1 MNSSK
6 LILITTIIILT
17 PLFLSNAGPSEKT
30 HGIGLQLG
38 MWNQV
43 TGTRTEVGIGS
54 TTTSVE
60 ASGFLGGLFYENRFQ
75 DNLAWNISIGGML
88 ANVEVNTN
96 ITGTSTEAAFVVPIL
111 FGIKYYFAHSTFNTS
126 VRPYAK
132 AAVGPFIGQQEKS
145 EENITGVVIETRSE
159 TAFGGQLGGGVDFLM
174 GRYFMTGFS
183 LGYNLISDF
192 DQPIGGSRNYS
203 GPVFNFGLSVLF

>member
-1 MNSSK
+1 MNLTK
-6 LILITTIIILT
+6 TILITTIIILT
-17 PLFLSNAGPSEKT
+17 PQFVANASPSEKT
-30 HGIGLQLG
+30 HGIGFQIG

-54 TTTSVE
+54 TVTSVE
-60 ASGFLGGLFYENRFQ
+60 ASGFLGGIFYENRFQ

-88 ANVEVNTN
+88 ADIEVNTDF
-96 ITGTSTEAAFVVPIL
+96 TGTSTEAAVVAPIL
-111 FGIKYYFAHSTFNTS
+111 FGIKYYFAQSTFNTS

-132 AAVGPFIGQQEKS
+132 AAVGPFIGSQEKS
-145 EENITGVVIETRSE
+145 EENITGVVIESRTE
-159 TAFGGQLGGGVDFLM
+159 ATFGGQLGGGVDFLM
-174 GRYFMTGFS
+174 SRHFMTGFS

>member
-1 MNSSK
+1 MNLTK
-6 LILITTIIILT
+6 TILITTIIILT
-17 PLFLSNAGPSEKT
+17 PLFMANASPSEKT
-30 HGIGLQLG
+30 HGIGFQVG

-54 TTTSVE
+54 TVTSVE
-60 ASGFLGGLFYENRFQ
+60 ASGFLGGIFYENRFQ

-88 ANVEVNTN
+88 ADIEVNTDF
-96 ITGTSTEAAFVVPIL
+96 TGTSTEAAVVAPIL
-111 FGIKYYFAHSTFNTS
+111 FGIKYYFAQSTFNTS

-132 AAVGPFIGQQEKS
+132 AAVGPFIGSQEKS
-145 EENITGVVIETRSE
+145 EENITGVVIESRTE
-159 TAFGGQLGGGVDFLM
+159 ATFGGQLGGGVDFLM
-174 GRYFMTGFS
+174 SRHFMTGFS